1 MEWGD
6 NREFQSYLRS
16 KSLPP
21 RSPWRWRRRWR
32 QDVYLY
38 QPQLGLLWGRDHEGP
53 AAERRPTSQPASQ
66 PACLPVSPSIIGRA
80 KKIFEATF
88 RVERNERT
96 EL

>member
-38 QPQLGLLWGRDHEGP
+38 QPQLGLLRGYDHEGP
-53 AAERRPTSQPASQ
+53 GAEAGRPTSSQ
-66 PACLPVSPSIIGRA
+66 SVNNRKSENDLWGDIPG
-80 KKIFEATF
+80 
-88 RVERNERT
+88 
-96 EL
+96 